1 MRQCGGSAM
10 HQIFR
15 LTIAAVAVAFAT
27 FPTNVPAQIASTQ
40 IKLTE
45 KQVEGFIAAQ
55 KEMSAVVEKMQSAV
69 LSGQVNAKYQAEL
82 EAVTKKNGFKNFAE
96 YEAVAANISVV
107 MAAMDPQTGVFADPR
122 TAIKKEIENASTD
135 KTIPDREKKA
145 LLKELNEALKSAES
159 IEFPSNIELV
169 QKYRDKINVVNIAA
183 YDGDSPATSTIVRT
197 INE

>member
-1 MRQCGGSAM
+1 M

-15 LTIAAVAVAFAT
+15 LTIAAVIVAFAT
-27 FPTNVPAQIASTQ
+27 FPTSVPAQIAATQ

-45 KQVEGFIAAQ
+45 KHVEGFIAAQ
-55 KEMSAVVEKMQSAV
+55 NEMSAIFEKIQSAV
-69 LSGQVNAKYQAEL
+69 LSGQVNTKYQAEL
-82 EAVTKKNGFKNFAE
+82 EAVTKKNGFKNLTE
-96 YEAVAANISVV
+96 YEAVAANISMV

-169 QKYRDKINVVNIAA
+169 QKYCDKINVINIAT
-183 YDGDSPATSTIVRT
+183 YDGGSPSTSTIVRT

>member
-1 MRQCGGSAM
+1 MWGLRHAPDFSSHHSGCGRCFRDISDQCTSPDC
-10 HQIFR
+10 F
-15 LTIAAVAVAFAT
+15 
-27 FPTNVPAQIASTQ
+27 N

-135 KTIPDREKKA
+135 KTIPDREKKG
-145 LLKELNEALKSAES
+145 
-159 IEFPSNIELV
+159 
-169 QKYRDKINVVNIAA
+169 IA
-183 YDGDSPATSTIVRT
+183 
-197 INE
+197 

>member
-1 MRQCGGSAM
+1 M

-15 LTIAAVAVAFAT
+15 LTIAAVVVVFAT
-27 FPTNVPAQIASTQ
+27 FPTSVPAQIAATQ

-45 KQVEGFIAAQ
+45 KHVEAFIAAQ
-55 KEMSAVVEKMQSAV
+55 KEMSALLEKTQSAV
-69 LSGQVNAKYQAEL
+69 FSGQVNTQYQAEL
-82 EAVTKKNGFKNFAE
+82 EVVTKKNGFKNFAE
-96 YEAVAANISVV
+96 YEAVAANISMV
-107 MAAMDPQTGVFADPR
+107 MAAMDPQTGVFTDPR
-122 TAIKKEIENASTD
+122 AAINKEIENASTD

-145 LLKELNEALKSAES
+145 LLKELNEALKSAEF

-183 YDGDSPATSTIVRT
+183 YDGDNPSTSTIVRT

>member
-1 MRQCGGSAM
+1 M

-135 KTIPDREKKA
+135 KTIPGREKKA

-169 QKYRDKINVVNIAA
+169 QKYCDKINVINIAT
-183 YDGDSPATSTIVRT
+183 YDGDSPSTSATVRT

>member
-1 MRQCGGSAM
+1 M

-96 YEAVAANISVV
+96 YEAVAANISMV
-107 MAAMDPQTGVFADPR
+107 MAAMDPQTGAFADPR

-135 KTIPDREKKA
+135 KTIPGREKKA

-169 QKYRDKINVVNIAA
+169 QKYCDKINVINIAT
-183 YDGDSPATSTIVRT
+183 YDGDSPSTSATVRT